1 MRTNELTTALT
12 TKSEEFLFA
21 IAMLCTV
28 STLLLS
34 LGSIPL

>member
-1 MRTNELTTALT
+1 MRTNELTTAHSM
-12 TKSEEFLFA
+12 KSEEILFA

-34 LGSIPL
+34 FSSIPL